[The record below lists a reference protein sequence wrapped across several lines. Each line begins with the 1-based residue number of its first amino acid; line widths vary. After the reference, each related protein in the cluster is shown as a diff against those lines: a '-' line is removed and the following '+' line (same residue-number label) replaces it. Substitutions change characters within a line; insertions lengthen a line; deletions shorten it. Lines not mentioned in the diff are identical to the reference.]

1 MPILTRCITE
11 DAYIYSFQW
20 DQKFKMQRTLKNK

>member
-11 DAYIYSFQW
+11 DAYILYKYSFLW
-20 DQKFKMQRTLKNK
+20 DQKFKIKEL